1 MIFRTLIPVIGF
13 CLLMGNAIAQN
24 QSVTT
29 IEVEANGIITFS
41 PDSFVLNLRLDRGAV
56 NLTNYVQKEIVADA
70 VMEMPVEMDVVESDY
85 STLAQDDVLPHMEV
99 EDVKSPERM
108 QKERERF
115 RIIED
120 SLQEIKS
127 KRMAEF
133 ESKLI
138 ALGVQIPKKEDASDY
153 SRYGSRML
161 SWTQCFTSQ
170 KYRMIDS
177 LSKLYGRPLNL
188 EMVDIKMKDHTV
200 LKERAYRQA
209 IENSNIEAEFLA
221 KAMGRKVGK
230 MTSVKTEA
238 IDLMDIV
245 PLMLR
250 KEIQREV
257 RKSDRFL
264 QPALYQLSQELGN
277 NFFEK
282 DRSND
287 KNTIF
292 WSWSEKIKVTYLLN

>member
-13 CLLMGNAIAQN
+13 CLFMGNAFAQV
-24 QSVTT
+24 QPTT
-29 IEVEANGIITFS
+29 IEVESQGTITFS
-41 PDSFVLNLRLDRGAV
+41 PDSFVVKLRFDRSSVNAV
-56 NLTNYVQKEIVADA
+56 NGEIETFSTEGVQ
-70 VMEMPVEMDVVESDY
+70 MPVEVMESVEEFSPAADVEPPPSI
-85 STLAQDDVLPHMEV
+85 AME
-99 EDVKSPERM
+99 EVKTPEQMR
-108 QKERERF
+108 KERERY
-115 RIIED
+115 RLIED
-120 SLQEIKS
+120 SIQKIRTL
-127 KRMAEF
+127 RALEF
-133 ESKLI
+133 EAKL
-138 ALGVQIPKKEDASDY
+138 LSMGVRIPKINKREEGY
-153 SRYGSRML
+153 RYQSNTWIQTL
-161 SWTQCFTSQ
+161 ISTQY
-170 KYRMIDS
+170 KMVDS
-177 LSKLYGRPLNL
+177 LSRVYGRPLSL

-209 IENSNIEAEFLA
+209 IENSKLEAESLA

-230 MTSVKTEA
+230 MTNVKTEA

-282 DRSND
+282 DRYD
-287 KNTIF
+287 EKNITF
-292 WSWSEKIKVTYLLN
+292 WTWSEKIKVTYLLN

>member
-1 MIFRTLIPVIGF
+1 MIFRRLIAFFGF
-13 CLLMGNAIAQN
+13 FLLMGNEIAQA
-24 QSVTT
+24 QPTT
-29 IEVEANGIITFS
+29 IEVESKGTITFS
-41 PDSFVLNLRLDRGAV
+41 PDSFVVKLSLDRGAV
-56 NLTNYVQKEIVADA
+56 NLTNYVPKEIVADA
-70 VMEMPVEMDVVESDY
+70 VMEMPVEIDVAESDY
-85 STLAQDDVLPHMEV
+85 STLAQDDAPPQMEV
-99 EDVKSPERM
+99 EDVKSPEQMR
-108 QKERERF
+108 KERERF

-120 SLQEIKS
+120 SLQGIKA
-127 KRMAEF
+127 KRMGEF

-161 SWTQCFTSQ
+161 NWTQCFTSQ
-170 KYRMIDS
+170 IYRMIDS
-177 LSKLYGRPLNL
+177 LSKIYGRPLNL
-188 EMVDIKMKDHTV
+188 EMIDIKMKDHTV

-209 IENSNIEAEFLA
+209 IENSKLEAESLS

-282 DRSND
+282 NISDE
-287 KNTIF
+287 KNIIF
-292 WSWSEKIKVTYLLN
+292 WTWSEKIKVTYILN

>member
-13 CLLMGNAIAQN
+13 CLFMGNAIAQN

-41 PDSFVLNLRLDRGAV
+41 PDSFVVNLRLDRGAV

-70 VMEMPVEMDVVESDY
+70 VMEMHADMDVVESDY
-85 STLAQDDVLPHMEV
+85 STLAQDDAPPHMEI

-108 QKERERF
+108 RNERERF
-115 RIIED
+115 RIVED
-120 SLQEIKS
+120 SLQGIKA

-177 LSKLYGRPLNL
+177 LSKIYGRPLNL
-188 EMVDIKMKDHTV
+188 EMIDIKMKDHTV

-209 IENSNIEAEFLA
+209 IENSNIEAESLA

-282 DRSND
+282 DRTND

>member
-1 MIFRTLIPVIGF
+1 
-13 CLLMGNAIAQN
+13 MGNAIAQV
-24 QSVTT
+24 QPTT
-29 IEVEANGIITFS
+29 IEIESQGTITFS
-41 PDSFVLNLRLDRGAV
+41 PDSFVVKLSLERSSV
-56 NLTNYVQKEIVADA
+56 NTVNRE
-70 VMEMPVEMDVVESDY
+70 VEMFSAEEVLMPDEVSESSEEFAPAADVEPPP
-85 STLAQDDVLPHMEV
+85 TMAME
-99 EDVKSPERM
+99 EVKSPEQMR
-108 QKERERF
+108 KERERY
-115 RIIED
+115 RLIED
-120 SLQEIKS
+120 SIQQVRT
-127 KRMAEF
+127 KRAEEF
-133 ESKLI
+133 EAKLFSMGVRI
-138 ALGVQIPKKEDASDY
+138 PKTNPMEEGYRYRSNTWVQIFSPAQYK
-153 SRYGSRML
+153 
-161 SWTQCFTSQ
+161 
-170 KYRMIDS
+170 MIDS
-177 LSKLYGRPLNL
+177 LSKMYGRPLNL

-209 IENSNIEAEFLA
+209 IENSKMEAESLA

-282 DRSND
+282 DRSD
-287 KNTIF
+287 EKNIIF
-292 WSWSEKIKVTYLLN
+292 WSWSEKIKVTYVVN

>member
-1 MIFRTLIPVIGF
+1 MIFRKLTPVIGF
-13 CLLMGNAIAQN
+13 CLFMGNAIAQN

-29 IEVEANGIITFS
+29 IEVESQGTITFS
-41 PDSFVLNLRLDRGAV
+41 PDSFVVNLRLDRGAV
-56 NLTNYVQKEIVADA
+56 NLTNYVPKEKVSDA
-70 VMEMPVEMDVVESDY
+70 VMEMPIEMDVAESDY
-85 STLAQDDVLPHMEV
+85 STLAQDDAPPQMEV
-99 EDVKSPERM
+99 EDVKSPEQMR
-108 QKERERF
+108 KERERF

-120 SLQEIKS
+120 SLLGIKA
-127 KRMAEF
+127 KRMIEF
-133 ESKLI
+133 EAKLSS
-138 ALGVQIPKKEDASDY
+138 LGVQIPKQEVVSDY
-153 SRYGSRML
+153 SHYGSRML
-161 SWTQCFTSQ
+161 NWTQCFTAK
-170 KYRMIDS
+170 KYGMIDS
-177 LSKLYGRPLNL
+177 LSKMYGRPLNL
-188 EMVDIKMKDHTV
+188 EMIDIKMKDHTI

-209 IENSNIEAEFLA
+209 IENSNIEAESLA

-282 DRSND
+282 DRSD
-287 KNTIF
+287 EKNIIF
-292 WSWSEKIKVTYLLN
+292 WSWSEKIKVTYLVN

>member
-1 MIFRTLIPVIGF
+1 MIFRKLTPVIGF
-13 CLLMGNAIAQN
+13 CLLMGNAIAQV
-24 QSVTT
+24 QPTT
-29 IEVEANGIITFS
+29 IEVESKGTITFS
-41 PDSFVLNLRLDRGAV
+41 PDSFVVKLSLDRGAV
-56 NLTNYVQKEIVADA
+56 NLTNYVPKETVSDA
-70 VMEMPVEMDVVESDY
+70 VMEMPIEMDVAESDY
-85 STLAQDDVLPHMEV
+85 STLAQDDAPPQMEV
-99 EDVKSPERM
+99 EDVKSPEQMR
-108 QKERERF
+108 KERERF

-120 SLQEIKS
+120 SLQGIKA
-127 KRMAEF
+127 KRMGEF
-133 ESKLI
+133 EAKLN
-138 ALGVQIPKKEDASDY
+138 ALGVQIPKQDAASDY

-161 SWTQCFTSQ
+161 NWTQCFTSQ
-170 KYRMIDS
+170 KYRMLDS
-177 LSKLYGRPLNL
+177 LSKMYGRPLNL
-188 EMVDIKMKDHTV
+188 EMIDIKMKDHTI

-209 IENSNIEAEFLA
+209 IENSNIEAESLA

-230 MTSVKTEA
+230 MISVKTEA

-282 DRSND
+282 DRSD
-287 KNTIF
+287 EKNIIF
-292 WSWSEKIKVTYLLN
+292 WSWSEKIKVTYIVN

>member
-1 MIFRTLIPVIGF
+1 MIFRMLTPVIGF
-13 CLLMGNAIAQN
+13 CLFMGNAIAQN

-41 PDSFVLNLRLDRGAV
+41 PDSFVVSLRLDRGAV
-56 NLTNYVQKEIVADA
+56 NLTNYVPKEIVSDA
-70 VMEMPVEMDVVESDY
+70 VMVMPAEMDVVESDY
-85 STLAQDDVLPHMEV
+85 STLAQDDVPPHMEV

-108 QKERERF
+108 QKEKERF

-120 SLQEIKS
+120 SLQGIKA
-127 KRMAEF
+127 KRMDEF
-133 ESKLI
+133 ESKLN

-177 LSKLYGRPLNL
+177 LSKMYGRPLNL
-188 EMVDIKMKDHTV
+188 EMIDIKMKDHTV

-209 IENSNIEAEFLA
+209 IENSNIEAESLA

>member
-1 MIFRTLIPVIGF
+1 MIFSRLIAVFVF
-13 CLLMGNAIAQN
+13 CLTMGNSIGQAQP
-24 QSVTT
+24 TT
-29 IEVEANGIITFS
+29 IEVESKGTITFS
-41 PDSFVLNLRLDRGAV
+41 PDSFVVKLSLDRGAV
-56 NLTNYVQKEIVADA
+56 NLTNYVPKEIVADV
-70 VMEMPVEMDVVESDY
+70 VMEMPVEMDVAESDY
-85 STLAQDDVLPHMEV
+85 STLAQDDAPPKMEV
-99 EDVKSPERM
+99 EDVKSPEQMR
-108 QKERERF
+108 KERERF

-120 SLQEIKS
+120 SLQGIKAN
-127 KRMAEF
+127 RMDEF

-177 LSKLYGRPLNL
+177 LSKIYGRPLNL
-188 EMVDIKMKDHTV
+188 EMIDVKMKDHIV

-209 IENSNIEAEFLA
+209 IENSNIEAESLA

-282 DRSND
+282 DRSD
-287 KNTIF
+287 EKNIIF
-292 WSWSEKIKVTYLLN
+292 WTWSEKIKVTYILN

>member
-1 MIFRTLIPVIGF
+1 MIFRKLTPVIGF
-13 CLLMGNAIAQN
+13 CFLIGNAIAQV
-24 QSVTT
+24 QPTT
-29 IEVEANGIITFS
+29 IEIESQGTITFS
-41 PDSFVLNLRLDRGAV
+41 PDSFVVKLSLDRSSV
-56 NLTNYVQKEIVADA
+56 NTVNRE
-70 VMEMPVEMDVVESDY
+70 VEMFSAEEVLMPDEVSESSEEFAPAADVEPPP
-85 STLAQDDVLPHMEV
+85 TMAME
-99 EDVKSPERM
+99 EVKSPEQMR
-108 QKERERF
+108 KERERY
-115 RIIED
+115 RLIED
-120 SLQEIKS
+120 SIQQVRT
-127 KRMAEF
+127 KRAIEF
-133 ESKLI
+133 EAKLFSMGVRI
-138 ALGVQIPKKEDASDY
+138 PKTNPMEEGYRYRSNTWVQIFSPAQYK
-153 SRYGSRML
+153 
-161 SWTQCFTSQ
+161 
-170 KYRMIDS
+170 MIDS
-177 LSKLYGRPLNL
+177 LSKMYGRPLNL

-209 IENSNIEAEFLA
+209 IENSKMEAESLA

-282 DRSND
+282 DRTND

>member
-1 MIFRTLIPVIGF
+1 MIFKTLIPVIGF
-13 CLLMGNAIAQN
+13 CLLMGNATAQN

-41 PDSFVLNLRLDRGAV
+41 PDSFVVNLRLDRGAV

-70 VMEMPVEMDVVESDY
+70 VMEMPVEIDVAESDY
-85 STLAQDDVLPHMEV
+85 STLAQDDVPPQMEI

-127 KRMAEF
+127 KRMGEF

-161 SWTQCFTSQ
+161 SWTQCFTAK
-170 KYRMIDS
+170 KYGMIDS
-177 LSKLYGRPLNL
+177 LSKMYGRPLNL
-188 EMVDIKMKDHTV
+188 EMIDIKMKDHTV

-209 IENSNIEAEFLA
+209 IENSNIEAESLA

-257 RKSDRFL
+257 RKLIVFCSQRFI
-264 QPALYQLSQELGN
+264 S
-277 NFFEK
+277 
-282 DRSND
+282 
-287 KNTIF
+287 
-292 WSWSEKIKVTYLLN
+292 

>member
-1 MIFRTLIPVIGF
+1 
-13 CLLMGNAIAQN
+13 MGNEIAQA
-24 QSVTT
+24 QPTT
-29 IEVEANGIITFS
+29 IEVESKGTITFS
-41 PDSFVLNLRLDRGAV
+41 PDSFVVKLSLDRGAV
-56 NLTNYVQKEIVADA
+56 NLTNYVPKEIVADA
-70 VMEMPVEMDVVESDY
+70 VMEMPVEIDVAESDY
-85 STLAQDDVLPHMEV
+85 STLAQDDAPPQMEV
-99 EDVKSPERM
+99 EDVKSPEQMR
-108 QKERERF
+108 KERERF

-120 SLQEIKS
+120 SLQGIKA
-127 KRMAEF
+127 KRMGEF

-138 ALGVQIPKKEDASDY
+138 ALGVQIPKKEDTSDY

-177 LSKLYGRPLNL
+177 LSKIYGRPLNL
-188 EMVDIKMKDHTV
+188 EMIDIKMKDHTV

-209 IENSNIEAEFLA
+209 IENSKLEAESLS

-282 DRSND
+282 DLSD
-287 KNTIF
+287 EKNIIF
-292 WSWSEKIKVTYLLN
+292 WTWSEKIKVTYILN

>member
-1 MIFRTLIPVIGF
+1 MIFRMLTPVIGF
-13 CLLMGNAIAQN
+13 CLFMGNAIAQN

-41 PDSFVLNLRLDRGAV
+41 PDSFVVNLRLDRGAV

-85 STLAQDDVLPHMEV
+85 STLAQDDAPPHMEV
-99 EDVKSPERM
+99 EDVKSPEQMR
-108 QKERERF
+108 KDRERF

-120 SLQEIKS
+120 SLQGIKA

-138 ALGVQIPKKEDASDY
+138 ALGVQIPEKEDASDY

-177 LSKLYGRPLNL
+177 LSKIYGRPLNL
-188 EMVDIKMKDHTV
+188 EMIDIKMKDHTV

-209 IENSNIEAEFLA
+209 IENSNIEAESLA

>member
-1 MIFRTLIPVIGF
+1 MIFRMLTPVIGF
-13 CLLMGNAIAQN
+13 CLFMGNAIAQN

-41 PDSFVLNLRLDRGAV
+41 PDSFVVSLRLDRGAV
-56 NLTNYVQKEIVADA
+56 NLTNYVPKEIVSDA
-70 VMEMPVEMDVVESDY
+70 VMVMPAEMDVVESDY
-85 STLAQDDVLPHMEV
+85 STLAQDDAPPHMEI

-108 QKERERF
+108 RKERERF

-120 SLQEIKS
+120 SLQGIKA

-177 LSKLYGRPLNL
+177 LSKMYGRPLNL
-188 EMVDIKMKDHTV
+188 EMIDIKMKDHTV

-209 IENSNIEAEFLA
+209 IENSNIEAESLA

-264 QPALYQLSQELGN
+264 QPALYQLSQELGD